1 MLGESKYRDPWKV
14 LSQHYNVLEELLIQ
28 SDNLHKHYVKN
39 ATTKKKKH
47 REREERKVQ
56 EKITEYVKIPALSE

>member
-39 ATTKKKKH
+39 ATTKKKKSTE
-47 REREERKVQ
+47 RERKEKRKRR
-56 EKITEYVKIPALSE
+56 